1 MSDFTLFATLNSNI
15 RQLQYFDGKIY
26 ASNSDGNGTTQI
38 NVYSVSTSYPKT
50 VSIEATVTSTN
61 ISIALVAPN
70 TIYLPTYQLF
80 SPGDITQII
89 GGLPTIFSGNLTT
102 NITLSYLLY
111 DSNTGL
117 LLASQTGS
125 GNFYSIT
132 IDIDTGTSIY
142 TLLGTVVSSPIT
154 SMTLNPANT
163 TLYILVSSSK
173 IIYVRDSNT
182 GASSG
187 TISLTD
193 FNATNYTIEG
203 GICFDNNYLY
213 FAVTD
218 STDNT
223 TTMHRLIMTGSTTGT
238 LDPTYNLACV
248 PPSTVTSAGSR
259 VTSIVFDNLGSI
271 YFAGEDDAN
280 IYSTSDVFCFN
291 KGTKILCMNQQ
302 LEDKY
307 IPIEN
312 LNVGDFVKTY
322 KHGYR
327 KVSKTIKGSFINN
340 PKKWNMC
347 MYKMAKTVSNGLIKD
362 LIVTGGHSILVDS
375 LSDAEREKYSE
386 MGIPDFANQTID
398 NKHLVLSCVS
408 DQFVAMQDTSVY
420 HYYHLILENNDDD
433 EERFGIWANGVL
445 TETPNVKTVSK

>member
-1 MSDFTLFATLNSNI
+1 MSVFTLFATLNSNI
-15 RQLQYFDGKIY
+15 RQLQYLNGKIY
-26 ASNSDGNGTTQI
+26 ASNADGDGTTTTT

-50 VSIEATVTSTN
+50 VSIEATVTPNN
-61 ISIALVAPN
+61 ISIAVVAPN
-70 TIYLPTYQLF
+70 TIYLPTYQVF
-80 SPGDITQII
+80 SPGDVTQTI
-89 GGLPTIFSGNLTT
+89 GGIPTTFSGTFT
-102 NITLSYLLY
+102 GNITSSYLLY

-117 LLASQTGS
+117 LIASQSGS
-125 GNFYSIT
+125 GNFYNIT
-132 IDIDTGTSIY
+132 LDTGTGTAIY
-142 TLLGTVVSSPIT
+142 TLLGTVSSQIS

-173 IIYVRDSNT
+173 IIYVRNSST
-182 GASSG
+182 GASIG
-187 TISLTD
+187 TIILTD
-193 FNATNYTIEG
+193 FSASNYTIEG

-218 STDNT
+218 STDNS
-223 TTMHRLIMTGSTTGT
+223 TTMHRLSSTTGT

-248 PPSTVTSAGSR
+248 PPSTVTGAGNIVR
-259 VTSIVFDNLGSI
+259 SIVFDDLGSI
-271 YFAGEDDAN
+271 YFAGTDVN
-280 IYSTSDVFCFN
+280 IYSTSDVLCFN

-312 LNVGDFVKTY
+312 LKIGDFVKTY

-327 KVSKTIKGSFINN
+327 KVSKTINGSFVNN

-347 MYKMAKTVSNGLIKD
+347 MYKMAKTASNGLIKD

-398 NKHLVLSCVS
+398 KKHLVLSCVS
-408 DQFVAMQDTSVY
+408 DQFVAMQDNSVY
-420 HYYHLILENNDDD
+420 HYYHLLLENNDDD